1 MTSLLWSLVSPQS
14 CLCTLEKYHLCA
26 YSKVAKKLKNIKLA
40 KSLPFVNVVPISV
53 AGHPQCKGL
62 CKFYDVECWWGNS
75 GNDVWYDFEQL
86 KFMERKKKMY
96 CNICHDVG
104 AGGSTNH
111 HFGDRNSEQAVCT
124 ITKPHLFSFSE
135 HLISSSGQFPFPPQ
149 HQLPTQ
155 LRWTGVRYCTYVIPA
170 GPGPFGITNTAFE

>member
-53 AGHPQCKGL
+53 AWHPQCKL

-170 GPGPFGITNTAFE
+170 GLGPFGITNTAFE